1 MKNCIFFNPCRQV
14 LALAL
19 LLAALAGGTSAQ
31 AVDVRAEQLRFIDP
45 AGGVTSDD
53 LVKCALEQNGELQA
67 ARQMIA
73 EARGR
78 WRQAGLKANPMIE
91 SSLKQAITSPDNNQ
105 MVGIELPLELKG
117 RRQARVDVAVRE
129 IELREAEVRDF
140 ERKLTAE
147 VRMKYAEAIAAAR
160 NLKFAGDLLELTRE
174 SHRLTAARVD
184 LGRSAPLEQNLL
196 FVELNRAEAMRIGLE
211 SRAEVALLELKKLVG
226 LPFDEALALRDEFA
240 SDHSPPAL
248 SEMLNQALLKRPDLI
263 AARAAESLAVAQL
276 EQARVE
282 GRVDASIFASYERMS
297 NGYDVSGFND
307 AGALVPVNAVF
318 HYLTFGVKVAL
329 PTRNKNQ
336 GNIEV
341 AAAAI
346 DAARL
351 RREFAEKVAR
361 NEVAAAY
368 TRFARARQAASI
380 YKEKVL
386 SNAAMN
392 LDVIRQTYELGQKTV
407 LDYIAEQRRYVEI
420 ETGFTDLLKEY
431 FDALVEIERVT
442 TSNQRREQ

>member
-1 MKNCIFFNPCRQV
+1 MITTLLFAMNRNLIKHCW
-14 LALAL
+14 LAL
-19 LLAALAGGTSAQ
+19 LLAALACGARAQ
-31 AVDVRAEQLRFIDP
+31 AVDARTTQPRFVDTV
-45 AGGVTSDD
+45 AGVTSDD
-53 LVKCALEQNGELQA
+53 LVKRALEQNGELLA

-91 SSLKQAITSPDNNQ
+91 SSLKQAVTSPDNNQ

-117 RRQARVDVAVRE
+117 RRQARVDVAARE

-140 ERKLTAE
+140 ERKLAAE

-174 SHRLTAARVD
+174 SYRLTTARVD

-196 FVELNRAEAMRIGLE
+196 FVELNRAETMRIGLE
-211 SRAEVALLELKKLVG
+211 SRAEVALLELKKLAG
-226 LPFDEALALRDEFA
+226 IPFEEALALRDEFA
-240 SDHSPPAL
+240 TEQSPPAL

-263 AARAAESLAVAQL
+263 AARAAESLAAAQL
-276 EQARVE
+276 DQARIE

-297 NGYDVSGFND
+297 NGYDISGFND

-336 GNIEV
+336 GNIEA

-346 DAARL
+346 EAART

-361 NEVAAAY
+361 NEVVAAY
-368 TRFARARQAASI
+368 TRFARARQATNI
-380 YKEKVL
+380 YSEKVL
-386 SNAAMN
+386 NNAARN

-420 ETGFTDLLKEY
+420 ETSFTDLLKEY

-442 TSNQRREQ
+442 SFR

>member
-1 MKNCIFFNPCRQV
+1 MKNRNLFNLGR
-14 LALAL
+14 LAL
-19 LLAALAGGTSAQ
+19 LLTVLASGVQAQ
-31 AVDVRAEQLRFIDP
+31 SDESRPAPSRIIDP
-45 AGGVTSDD
+45 VAPVTSDD
-53 LVKCALEQNGELQA
+53 LVKRALEQNGELLA

-78 WRQAGLKANPMIE
+78 WRQAGLKANPMLE
-91 SSLKQAITSPDNNQ
+91 SSLKQAVTSPDNNQ

-117 RRQARVDVAVRE
+117 RRQARVDVAARE

-140 ERKLTAE
+140 ERKLAAE

-174 SHRLTAARVD
+174 SYRLTTARVD

-211 SRAEVALLELKKLVG
+211 SRAEVALLELKKLAG
-226 LPFDEALALRDEFA
+226 IPFEEALALRDEFA
-240 SDHSPPAL
+240 TEQSPPAL

-263 AARAAESLAVAQL
+263 AARAAESLAAAQL
-276 EQARVE
+276 DQARIE

-297 NGYDVSGFND
+297 NGYDISGFND

-336 GNIEV
+336 GNIEA

-346 DAARL
+346 EAART

-361 NEVAAAY
+361 NEVVAAY
-368 TRFARARQAASI
+368 TRFARARQATNI
-380 YKEKVL
+380 YSEKVL
-386 SNAAMN
+386 NNAARN

-420 ETGFTDLLKEY
+420 ETSFTDLLKEY

-442 TSNQRREQ
+442 SFR